1 MRQLHPTGD
10 TGPAASADGW
20 LVGELRRDIMFQ
32 ADRAKQTLGEDRARG
47 EEEFRQL
54 LEHHPRD
61 GMVYLRRGQARTAA
75 GDAAGAVSDLQR
87 AEALLPRPEWKQ
99 QARDARQKLLG
110 QDNHAATTRPA
121 ASPAHARLT
130 RWLSN

>member
-47 EEEFRQL
+47 EEEFRRL

-61 GMVYLRRGQARTAA
+61 GMVYPRHGRARTAA
-75 GDAAGAVSDLQR
+75 GDAAGAVSDLQ
-87 AEALLPRPEWKQ
+87 A
-99 QARDARQKLLG
+99 
-110 QDNHAATTRPA
+110 QDRPA
-121 ASPAHARLT
+121 VPWLHAIPKLPVHALGGRV
-130 RWLSN
+130 SS